1 MDQGNQMFASTDGK
15 YRLLYVQ
22 SAVDLTSY
30 RSCESWLKAIHAV
43 VAELQTGPAKEDW
56 KGVTVRYTGRPVF
69 VEEIATSMQ
78 HDMSH
83 SVGGTATIIAICSG

>member
-1 MDQGNQMFASTDGK
+1 MFASTDGK
-15 YRLLYVQ
+15 YRLLYVE

-30 RSCESWLKAIHAV
+30 RECESWLKGDSRQSLICKS
-43 VAELQTGPAKEDW
+43 GPAKETW
-56 KGVTVRYTGRPVF
+56 KGVVIHYTGRPVF

-83 SVGGTATIIAICSG
+83 SVGITSRSSPCCSG